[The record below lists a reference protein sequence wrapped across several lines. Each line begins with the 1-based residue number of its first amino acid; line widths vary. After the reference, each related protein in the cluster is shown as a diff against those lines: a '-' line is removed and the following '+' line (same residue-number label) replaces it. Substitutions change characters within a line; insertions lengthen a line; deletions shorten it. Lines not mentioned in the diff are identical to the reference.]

1 MLTKTTTT
9 KSAFAN
15 PEYMSFEDLKSSLK
29 QVTTPQNNQKIHHQ
43 QHQFSSL
50 NRVTLSQQRRDEF
63 QRHSPPLLPSSQPSS
78 LSKSATSHRL
88 AKTATTAANHVM
100 YRIYPQAPCKP
111 PPPPPRHAPNIEHL
125 RRLRRVTL
133 KSTKMSTSNHTV
145 LYQNVPPLRNFVLG
159 GAEPSSEY
167 SISDGLMPLETA
179 ESSGSSSNATVIVRA
194 SPTPK
199 RHSRRFSGLETSSI
213 ILITL
218 IINLNIN
225 NFFEKCSNVKFSD

>member
-29 QVTTPQNNQKIHHQ
+29 QVTTPQQNNQKIQ
-43 QHQFSSL
+43 QKQQFSSL

-78 LSKSATSHRL
+78 ISKSATSHRL
-88 AKTATTAANHVM
+88 AKTAATANHVT

-111 PPPPPRHAPNIEHL
+111 PPPPPRHAPNVEHL

-133 KSTKMSTSNHTV
+133 KSTKLTTSNPTV

-199 RHSRRFSGLETSSI
+199 RHSRRFSGLETSFSLFNS
-213 ILITL
+213 LIY
-218 IINLNIN
+218 
-225 NFFEKCSNVKFSD
+225 K

>member
-1 MLTKTTTT
+1 MLTKTTTTTTT

-43 QHQFSSL
+43 HQFSSL

-78 LSKSATSHRL
+78 ISKSATSHRL
-88 AKTATTAANHVM
+88 AKTAANHVM

-133 KSTKMSTSNHTV
+133 KSTKLTSNPTV

-199 RHSRRFSGLETSSI
+199 RHSRRFSGLEASSI
-213 ILITL
+213 ILITFL
-218 IINLNIN
+218 
-225 NFFEKCSNVKFSD
+225 KCLQM